1 MLNGDPKHVWK
12 TGFSLFVLW
21 SFVNIFHGKA
31 YETSHTCFSTLMY
44 FSQRSSHVKI
54 RDQPPKNHQFSSS
67 FPFKKSRMFGG
78 VLLLFLRLF
87 RMKDFG
93 MIFTEKSLSWDSFL
107 IQLQWKKWI
116 FVNPWLLEN
125 LNRIQPPAPKMQS
138 WPWRRIGWSPY
149 TSYIQTRLRLV
160 RGNPGFQG
168 WFCIQTL

>member
-1 MLNGDPKHVWK
+1 MVILSM
-12 TGFSLFVLW
+12 F
-21 SFVNIFHGKA
+21 GKRVFPCL
-31 YETSHTCFSTLMY
+31 YYDLFSTYSMAKPMKHLTHV
-44 FSQRSSHVKI
+44 SQHWCISLKEVHMSKLGTS
-54 RDQPPKNHQFSSS
+54 PPKNHQFSSS